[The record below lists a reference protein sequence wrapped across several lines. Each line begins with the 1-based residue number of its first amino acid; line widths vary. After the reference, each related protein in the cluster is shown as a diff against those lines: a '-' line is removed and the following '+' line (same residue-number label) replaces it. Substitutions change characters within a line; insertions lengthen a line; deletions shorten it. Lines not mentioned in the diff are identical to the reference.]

1 MAQGESVEDDQNWK
15 RDCHKGWCFCESGK
29 RISGENGPPL
39 REKRWANGAREEDLG
54 MGGLSAEEDPK
65 TDVGGKVEGM
75 PSNAVS
81 LGDSRLGGQP
91 KGDHLVHLL
100 SAFLRGS
107 AGFGTS

>member
-1 MAQGESVEDDQNWK
+1 MAQGESAEGDQSWK
-15 RDCHKGWCFCESGK
+15 RGCHKGWCFCESGK
-29 RISGENGPPL
+29 MISGPPL

-54 MGGLSAEEDPK
+54 MCGLSEEEDPK

-81 LGDSRLGGQP
+81 LGDSRVGGRP
-91 KGDHLVHLL
+91 KGDHLVRLL
-100 SAFLRGS
+100 SAFLRGF

>member
-1 MAQGESVEDDQNWK
+1 MAQGESAEGDQNWK
-15 RDCHKGWCFCESGK
+15 RGCHKGWCFCGSGK
-29 RISGENGPPL
+29 RISGANGPPL
-39 REKRWANGAREEDLG
+39 REKRWANGAGLG

-65 TDVGGKVEGM
+65 TDVGGKAEGM

-81 LGDSRLGGQP
+81 LGDSRVGEQP
-91 KGDHLVHLL
+91 KGDYLVRLL